1 MSLQEAW
8 FEVCFPLSKKLLPLT
23 QRRKK
28 TLFLTQ
34 RKSQLP
40 PSGISNLCIIPVAPI
55 ATSSLLPG
63 YKVLLPSSKA
73 WLVCST
79 TCLEI
84 VEHNEVSPLPFV
96 TGETEAQE
104 PNGLP
109 SHTAG
114 QEQS

>member
-1 MSLQEAW
+1 MVRGLFSSVK
-8 FEVCFPLSKKLLPLT
+8 EVAAFNPKK
-23 QRRKK
+23 KK

-63 YKVLLPSSKA
+63 YKVLLPSTKA